1 MEEEKKKSA
10 KDSRKES
17 SGPKKSTPPKKEAK
31 PPESDFKRL
40 YRSLTNRMIGGVCG
54 GIAEYFGIDPTI
66 VRILF
71 VVAVFA
77 GGSGL
82 LAYIIA
88 WIVIPESEAEA
99 GQKITSTK
107 TPVLGV
113 FIGIVLVLIG
123 LGMLFDRM
131 IYWFWMPNW
140 VRPFFSL
147 ESFLAFLLIAFG
159 IFFIVHVVGKKD
171 EKKILHPKITTGQHS
186 LYRSR
191 TNKKLSGVCGGIGEH
206 FGIDPTIIRIAWIFI
221 TLVTIFPGLITYIIM
236 AFIVPE
242 APTVQEDSS

>member
-1 MEEEKKKSA
+1 MAEEKKKPG
-10 KDSRKES
+10 KDSPKES
-17 SGPKKSTPPKKEAK
+17 SEPKKSTPPKKDET

-88 WIVIPESEAEA
+88 WIVIPESKKESGEVPT
-99 GQKITSTK
+99 QSK
-107 TPVLGV
+107 TPVAGII
-113 FIGIVLVLIG
+113 IGAALVLIG
-123 LGMLFDRM
+123 LAMLFNWI
-131 IYWFWMPNW
+131 IYLFLAPYMFL
-140 VRPFFSL
+140 PFFPFK
-147 ESFLAFLLIAFG
+147 SFFAILLIASG
-159 IFFIVHVVGKKD
+159 IFFIVYVVRKND
-171 EKKILHPKITTGQHS
+171 EKEVSLPKITTGQRS

-191 TNKKLSGVCGGIGEH
+191 TNKKLSGVCGGIGEY
-206 FGIDPTIIRIAWIFI
+206 FSIDPTIIRIAWIFI
-221 TLVTIFPGLITYIIM
+221 TLVTILPCLITYIIM

-242 APTVQEDSS
+242 APIVQEDQS